1 MLEKKL
7 PEVQEVSLVIDLRP
21 RNQEDF
27 RFVAVNHK
35 VKAISTSVGKVRRYL
50 EKRALARLQSHEE
63 LAREMIEPDCS
74 QLYVRVDLYFED
86 RLLEDSEQLNTLSG
100 IDQTPVFYHLTR

>member
-1 MLEKKL
+1 MNGLAAAVKEKLGISFEVFSEMVADEESFQRLLEKKL
-7 PEVQEVSLVIDLRP
+7 PEVQDVSLMIDLRP

-50 EKRALARLQSHEE
+50 EKRALMRLQSHEE
-63 LAREMIEPDCS
+63 LAREMI
-74 QLYVRVDLYFED
+74 
-86 RLLEDSEQLNTLSG
+86 
-100 IDQTPVFYHLTR
+100 